1 MARTRRA
8 TLRLKRKAD
17 EAASVVMADVT
28 ERLLTFARKS
38 CLAAGF
44 AVVVLSVRP
53 ARKAG
58 NDSLFARP
66 ISHFLIAKFLI
77 I

>member
-1 MARTRRA
+1 
-8 TLRLKRKAD
+8 
-17 EAASVVMADVT
+17 MADVT